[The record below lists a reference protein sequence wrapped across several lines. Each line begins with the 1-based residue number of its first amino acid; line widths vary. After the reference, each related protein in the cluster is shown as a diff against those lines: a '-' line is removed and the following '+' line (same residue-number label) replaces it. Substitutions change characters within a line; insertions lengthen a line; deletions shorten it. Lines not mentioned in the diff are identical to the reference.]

1 MADDVERTEDP
12 TPKRRER
19 ARKKGQI
26 AVSQEVFVVANLL
39 AVTLTLMALREA
51 PVREALARV
60 PRIWVPRTGLDLAAG
75 VELLRTAF
83 SGGIAVLLPILAATA
98 AAALIAGLMQTRGN
112 ISTERL
118 KPKPSKL
125 NPLKNISRIIKTNG
139 PIELPKSLL
148 KLVIVV
154 SAVAYTITS
163 NLDEYRGLPRLPLF
177 PFISFQLGIVL
188 KALLAGSLALISVA
202 MIDYAYTFWK
212 TEKSLKMSRSEV
224 KDEMRQS
231 TGDPIVRA
239 RMLSLQLERAR
250 ERMMNSVP
258 KADVVVTNPEHIS
271 VALTYK
277 RGEMSAPRLVAKG
290 GGFLAF
296 RIRELAREAGVPI
309 LQNPPLARALYRSVK
324 VGESIPERLYEVV
337 AQVLAYVYRLD
348 QTRGAAW

>member
-1 MADDVERTEDP
+1 VA
-12 TPKRRER
+12 
-19 ARKKGQI
+19 A
-26 AVSQEVFVVANLL
+26 AVQ
-39 AVTLTLMALREA
+39 
-51 PVREALARV
+51 
-60 PRIWVPRTGLDLAAG
+60 
-75 VELLRTAF
+75 LLRTAF
-83 SGGIAVLLPILAATA
+83 SGGIAVLLPILAATG
-98 AAALIAGLMQTRGN
+98 AAALIVGLMQTRGN
-112 ISTERL
+112 IATERL
-118 KPKPSKL
+118 KPNPGKL
-125 NPLKNISRIIKTNG
+125 NPLKNISRIVKTNA

-148 KLVIVV
+148 KLVIVI

-177 PFISFQLGIVL
+177 PIISFQLGIVL
-188 KALLAGSLALISVA
+188 KALLAGSLALIAVA
-202 MIDYAYTFWK
+202 IIDYAYTFWK

-231 TGDPIVRA
+231 TGDPMVRA

-250 ERMMNSVP
+250 GRMMDSVP
-258 KADVVVTNPEHIS
+258 KADVIVTNPEHIS

-296 RIRELAREAGVPI
+296 RIRELARGAGVPI
-309 LQNPPLARALYRSVK
+309 LENPPLARALYRSVK

-348 QTRGAAW
+348 QARGAAW

>member
-1 MADDVERTEDP
+1 MADDVERTEEP
-12 TPKRRER
+12 TPKRREK

-51 PVREALARV
+51 PIREALARV
-60 PRIWVPRTGLDLAAG
+60 PRIWEPRTELDVAAA
-75 VELLRTAF
+75 VQLLRTAF
-83 SGGIAVLLPILAATA
+83 SGGIAVLLPILAATG
-98 AAALIAGLMQTRGN
+98 AAALIVGLMQTRGN
-112 ISTERL
+112 IATERL
-118 KPKPSKL
+118 KPNPGKL
-125 NPLKNISRIIKTNG
+125 NPLKNISRIVKTNA

-148 KLVIVV
+148 KLVIVI

-177 PFISFQLGIVL
+177 PIISFQLGIVL
-188 KALLAGSLALISVA
+188 KALLAGSLALIAVA
-202 MIDYAYTFWK
+202 IIDYAYTFWK

-231 TGDPIVRA
+231 TGDPMVRA

-250 ERMMNSVP
+250 GRMMDSVP
-258 KADVVVTNPEHIS
+258 KADVIVTNPEHIS

-296 RIRELAREAGVPI
+296 RIRELARGAGVPI
-309 LQNPPLARALYRSVK
+309 LENPPLARALYRSVK

-348 QTRGAAW
+348 QARGAAW